1 MFSARDD
8 LVKVSFQSFRTKLP
22 LLEITSSFQEK
33 LQEYQNSAQ
42 MLQIVLAPCNLQY
55 LTSDALLL
63 GSILFINTKVLKFIL
78 YDNDRVAECKEDFSN
93 MKHLISIVQLL
104 NTYMWDSKQSMLMY
118 TIQKKSIPVI
128 NEVDIWNN
136 HAALSL

>member
-104 NTYMWDSKQSMLMY
+104 NTYM
-118 TIQKKSIPVI
+118 
-128 NEVDIWNN
+128 
-136 HAALSL
+136 